1 MKNVESI
8 KRLLETLLAV
18 KATLRDTA
26 EPSINRELDEAIAEL
41 QRMIEAND
49 SSKASHA
56 KALEL
61 LGKFLNSLPSMAKLI
76 ELLCG

>member
-8 KRLLETLLAV
+8 ERLLETLLAI

-41 QRMIEAND
+41 QHIIEANENSEV
-49 SSKASHA
+49 SSA

-61 LGKFLNSLPSMAKLI
+61 LGKFLNSLPSIAKLI

>member
-8 KRLLETLLAV
+8 ESLLETLQAL

-26 EPSINRELDEAIAEL
+26 EPSINRELDDAIAEFQL
-41 QRMIEAND
+41 IIEND
-49 SSKASHA
+49 ECNELTRA

-61 LGKFLNSLPSMAKLI
+61 LGKLFNSLPSIAKLI
-76 ELLCG
+76 ELFFG

>member
-1 MKNVESI
+1 MNKVESI
-8 KRLLETLLAV
+8 ERLLETLLAM

-41 QRMIEAND
+41 QRIIEVNENSD
-49 SSKASHA
+49 ASRA

-61 LGKFLNSLPSMAKLI
+61 LGKFFNSLPSIAKLI

>member
-49 SSKASHA
+49 SSKACRA

-61 LGKFLNSLPSMAKLI
+61 LGKFLNSLPSIAKLI
-76 ELLCG
+76 ELLCR